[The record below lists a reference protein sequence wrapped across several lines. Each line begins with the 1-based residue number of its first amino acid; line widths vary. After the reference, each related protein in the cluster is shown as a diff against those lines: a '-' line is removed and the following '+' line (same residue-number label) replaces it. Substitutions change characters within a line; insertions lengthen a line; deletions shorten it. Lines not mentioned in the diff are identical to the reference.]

1 MPLLRFGCAAALTLA
16 LTGPAST
23 VPFAAAAPRV
33 DYTLRVCASD
43 TTPTNATITYGVG
56 VGESVAEQ
64 GRTSRWLGAGCWER
78 TVAAYTYDGAAVA
91 AFLGLLWPRLKGR
104 DAFAMAAAA
113 ALATVVAVPFV
124 PPGVPI
130 IVAAAVSAA
139 VWAVQHRRRP

>member
-91 AFLGLLWPRLKGR
+91 AT
-104 DAFAMAAAA
+104 
-113 ALATVVAVPFV
+113 ATNPQAYI
-124 PPGVPI
+124 GC
-130 IVAAAVSAA
+130 A
-139 VWAVQHRRRP
+139 VWANGRRIAKHYAYGRCSTSARAG